1 MVNSITFM
9 KILMRQKAKT
19 ALRSRGYKVIHERKK
34 KYRELNINLRHE
46 LEFIILASKNY

>member
-1 MVNSITFM
+1 M
-9 KILMRQKAKT
+9 KILTRQRAKI
-19 ALRSRGYKVIHERKK
+19 AQRSRGYKVIHGNK